1 MFNLILEEIIKRKRT
16 AIPMVVLT
24 GTRFGEYSS
33 KYSIYDINRT
43 ILEKDKFIFK
53 NNTSGKINFDDYK
66 YRTTNKQVKFIFD
79 NNTSVKIDFDDYKK
93 ELIYL
98 KIFTKKI
105 HQTINTNWI
114 DLTRC
119 VAIIKIND
127 MTDKVFYMYIKL
139 GIKGFCD
146 SCDGDNVVDYRIV
159 YSSSFDDLVNFIYK
173 PKQIPNFLDSNA
185 FVSKEDKTIEQYT
198 IIKNYKEMFIK
209 KIEYD
214 TIFIIVDLKK
224 STLTTTISGKTYST
238 KYKIKKDKWF
248 VNQII
253 TKGSDTISIRT
264 FVWINGVDVSISN
277 NNETLKEFF
286 LSTK

>member
-16 AIPMVVLT
+16 TIPMVVLT
-24 GTRFGEYSS
+24 GTRFCEYS

-66 YRTTNKQVKFIFD
+66 VITTSQQEKFIFD

-105 HQTINTNWI
+105 NETINTKWK

-119 VAIIKIND
+119 TAIIKIND
-127 MTDKVFYMYIKL
+127 STDKIFYMYIKL
-139 GIKGFCD
+139 AIKGYCD
-146 SCDGDNVVDYRIV
+146 LCDGDNVLKYRIV

-173 PKQIPNFLDSNA
+173 PKQIPDFLNSEA
-185 FVSKEDKTIEQYT
+185 FISEEDKTIEQYT
-198 IIKNYKEMFIK
+198 IIKNYNETFIK
-209 KIEYD
+209 K
-214 TIFIIVDLKK
+214 
-224 STLTTTISGKTYST
+224 
-238 KYKIKKDKWF
+238 
-248 VNQII
+248 
-253 TKGSDTISIRT
+253 
-264 FVWINGVDVSISN
+264 
-277 NNETLKEFF
+277 
-286 LSTK
+286 